1 MKKIIQAIVFF
12 FFHSLN
18 AQAGPG
24 DTTIRGVEV
33 YFNAGTT
40 EAFPAEWQ
48 TAPTNA
54 SSFPI
59 AKAEI
64 SRSNSVMIKA
74 LSKYPTGLLGLT
86 LKAVYFF
93 KDMSFFNVGFGGT
106 NSNDAVYIT
115 NDGEEKGYTDA
126 YLEQTFHHEFSSIL
140 FRDYPQFIDTNAWK
154 KANIAG
160 FDYNDPEAGVGAIRN
175 NESSQSL
182 DTILC
187 TKGFLTQYAYSS
199 LENDINTI
207 AQNLFSP
214 EENFWLYADK
224 YPRIKQKVKLL
235 IAFYSKLDK
244 NFTESYFRK
253 FDNEQ

>member
-1 MKKIIQAIVFF
+1 MKKIIQTLFF
-12 FFHSLN
+12 CCVLSST
-18 AQAGPG
+18 AQAGRT

-33 YFNAGTT
+33 YFNTGTT
-40 EAFPAEWQ
+40 EAFPVEWQ

-54 SSFPI
+54 TSVPL
-59 AKAEI
+59 AKNEI

-74 LSKYPTGLLGLT
+74 LSKYPRGLLQLT

-106 NSNDAVYIT
+106 NSNDAVYIC
-115 NDGEEKGYTDA
+115 NDGEGQGYTDA

-140 FRDYPQFIDTNAWK
+140 FRDYPQFLDTNAWK

-182 DTILC
+182 DTVLC

-214 EENFWLYADK
+214 EEDFWFYADK

-253 FDNEQ
+253 FDTE